1 MHQQKGTH
9 HNKFKNPKLTPT
21 HSKSLCGREG
31 LSEFKCQAPNILF
44 YAGLPTL
51 HKVLDSQL
59 HDTNKR
65 NPNVKTSNNQRL
77 GRVFHDLDPRLSLL
91 CQVGDDVIR
100 PCKICGGCQIRVPRP
115 NSFTESTLSHT
126 ISTPISIRIAF
137 LLRRTQK

>member
-1 MHQQKGTH
+1 MHD
-9 HNKFKNPKLTPT
+9 NKFKNPKLTPT

-77 GRVFHDLDPRLSLL
+77 GGVFHDLDPRLSLL
-91 CQVGDDVIR
+91 WQVGDDVIH
-100 PCKICGGCQIRVPRP
+100 PSKICGGCQIRVPRSIHSL
-115 NSFTESTLSHT
+115 NQRC
-126 ISTPISIRIAF
+126 PIQSQ
-137 LLRRTQK
+137 LQSVLGVHSYYVEHKNNYT